1 MWHLTLGGNS
11 PTGHSGTCPC
21 GLRGLSIINE
31 NSQPTGAGHSS
42 CWGLFCPAWWDQCTA
57 SAGQALGVA
66 VPTPERPRAG
76 SCGISRVTASAA
88 TPEKMRWLCFWQIL
102 LHPCAGDS
110 NTGDP
115 RGILCHY
122 LVKFLRGGF
131 SMSLPPGASSVKL
144 LGPLWYLQPVFMSLV
159 GQDHL
164 VGPSGQ
170 TVSGLG
176 GAVSPGLG

>member
-1 MWHLTLGGNS
+1 MLLADT
-11 PTGHSGTCPC
+11 
-21 GLRGLSIINE
+21 I
-31 NSQPTGAGHSS
+31 
-42 CWGLFCPAWWDQCTA
+42 
-57 SAGQALGVA
+57 
-66 VPTPERPRAG
+66 
-76 SCGISRVTASAA
+76 
-88 TPEKMRWLCFWQIL
+88 

-115 RGILCHY
+115 RGISCH
-122 LVKFLRGGF
+122 LVRFLMGFFF
-131 SMSLPPGASSVKL
+131 SMSLPPGASLVKL

-176 GAVSPGLG
+176 GAVSPGLA